1 MTVESVARKDFRDA
15 LRSRWLIGL
24 TLFFALLIGGSTAL
38 FYGVLLKGAGA
49 NSETLFG
56 LTTAPGGLFSFSYAG
71 MLGFVLALIA
81 LVTAHGSL
89 IDERESGT
97 IKLLLSLPNSRRDVV
112 FGKLVGRTLVVLVS
126 MLVGFVIA
134 MFAMLFLGGQ
144 VMFASYAGQ
153 VALSGLLATSFVSI
167 GIWLSATS
175 TSQRQA
181 LFGTFGL
188 YFIFAVLW
196 STVATGVPRVVNW
209 AMDQLGLGT
218 LSMTQVIEMR
228 LFIKYLNPL
237 RAYETLVAE
246 LYGPAVA
253 ARLFKASLG
262 ERLTIKGVFEESLPF
277 YFNGWFILAIL
288 LAWIVVPPILGYLSF
303 RKADL

>member
-24 TLFFALLIGGSTAL
+24 TLFFALLIGGSTVL

-49 NSETLFG
+49 NSEALFG
-56 LTTAPGGLFSFSYAG
+56 LTTAPGGIFSFSFAG

-126 MLVGFVIA
+126 MLVGFIIA
-134 MFAMLFLGGQ
+134 MFAMLFTGGQ

-153 VALSGLLATSFVSI
+153 VALSGLLDRRTDPV
-167 GIWLSATS
+167 
-175 TSQRQA
+175 
-181 LFGTFGL
+181 
-188 YFIFAVLW
+188 
-196 STVATGVPRVVNW
+196 
-209 AMDQLGLGT
+209 
-218 LSMTQVIEMR
+218 
-228 LFIKYLNPL
+228 
-237 RAYETLVAE
+237 
-246 LYGPAVA
+246 
-253 ARLFKASLG
+253 
-262 ERLTIKGVFEESLPF
+262 
-277 YFNGWFILAIL
+277 
-288 LAWIVVPPILGYLSF
+288 
-303 RKADL
+303 